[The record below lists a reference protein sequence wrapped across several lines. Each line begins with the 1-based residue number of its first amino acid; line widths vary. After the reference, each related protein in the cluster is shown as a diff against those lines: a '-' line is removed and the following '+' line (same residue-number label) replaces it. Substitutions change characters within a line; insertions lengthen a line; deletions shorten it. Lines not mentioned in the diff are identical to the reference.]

1 MTPAARPEPPGA
13 LLVDLYQLTMSQSY
27 FAEGMHGLPATFSLF
42 ARSLPRGWGYLVAAG
57 LDDVLAYLE
66 RLAFRSDELGHL
78 EETGLFTGPF
88 LDHLERLSFTGAVR
102 ALPEGTPFFASEPV
116 LEVTAPVLEAQL
128 VETVVLNTIH
138 LQSLLAGK
146 AARCVDVARG
156 RTLVDFGLRRTHG
169 ADAGLRAARSSYLAG
184 FDSTSNVLAG
194 RLYGIPT
201 AGTMAHSY
209 VEAFPDEVSA
219 FRAYAR
225 AYPDRA
231 ILLVDTYDTVAG
243 VRGAVTV
250 GRELAERG
258 HRLRG
263 VRLDSGDLGA
273 LAREARALLD
283 EAGLEDATV
292 FASGGLDEHDVA
304 RLLADAAP
312 IDGFGI
318 GSRMGTAAD
327 SPYLDMAYKLV
338 ELDGRPVMKLSATKA
353 TLPGAKQIWRL
364 TAGSAIA
371 LDVLGLELEE
381 PPEGGDPLLV
391 EVMERG
397 QRSWHESLEGS
408 RARCARER
416 ARLPAPARTLDAT
429 ACEVELSGPLVALRD
444 RVAAAARLAH
454 GLGNSPQR

>member
-1 MTPAARPEPPGA
+1 MTPAARPDPPGA
-13 LLVDLYQLTMSQSY
+13 LLVDLYQLTMAQSY

-57 LDDVLAYLE
+57 LDNVLAYLE
-66 RLAFRSDELGHL
+66 RLAFHPDELAYL
-78 EETGLFTGPF
+78 EETRLFTGAF
-88 LDHLERLSFTGAVR
+88 LDRLERLSFTGAVR

-128 VETVVLNTIH
+128 AETVVLNTIH
-138 LQSLLAGK
+138 YQSLLAAK

-209 VEAFPDEVSA
+209 VESFPDELAA

-225 AYPDRA
+225 AYPDHA
-231 ILLVDTYDTVAG
+231 ILLVDTYETING
-243 VRGAVTV
+243 VRGAVAV

-273 LAREARALLD
+273 LAREARAILD
-283 EAGLEDATV
+283 EADLGDATV

-304 RLLADAAP
+304 RLLANAP

-318 GSRMGTAAD
+318 GSRLGTAAD

-338 ELDGRPVMKLSATKA
+338 EFDGRPVMKLSATKA
-353 TLPGAKQIWRL
+353 TLPGAKQVWRL
-364 TAGSAIA
+364 PAGDEIA

-391 EVMERG
+391 QVMEGG
-397 QRSWHESLEGS
+397 QRSW
-408 RARCARER
+408 R
-416 ARLPAPARTLDAT
+416 
-429 ACEVELSGPLVALRD
+429 
-444 RVAAAARLAH
+444 
-454 GLGNSPQR
+454 